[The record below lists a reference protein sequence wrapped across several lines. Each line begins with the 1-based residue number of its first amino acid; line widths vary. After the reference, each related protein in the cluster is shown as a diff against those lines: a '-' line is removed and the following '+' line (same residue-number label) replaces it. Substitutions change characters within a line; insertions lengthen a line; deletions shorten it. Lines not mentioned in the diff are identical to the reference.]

1 MSNRAKWFITTR
13 EKSSKH
19 VKENQLNMVQVNN
32 RKHNKEN
39 KGWWEMV
46 GKLSGCT
53 KAIKHLS
60 RIFDIND
67 INTHFREINTNPN
80 YVAPTELGLLTSHDA
95 PRFSENSV
103 FIALFRIKR
112 TAPGPDN
119 ITFWAWKKFSL
130 ELASAITHIYNTS
143 LATRKIPAR
152 WKSANIGPIPKETN
166 TTSLDQLR
174 AISVTD
180 MIMRLFERLAI
191 NNESSK
197 SVHTYIHS
205 DQYAYRDHCSTEMA
219 LLHNQHTWMKWLD
232 DPTDFA
238 RVLSFD
244 VSKAFHSVSHAVGD

>member
-67 INTHFREINTNPN
+67 INTHFQEINTNPN

-95 PRFSENSV
+95 PRFGENSV

-112 TAPGPDN
+112 TARGPDN

-180 MIMRLFERLAI
+180 MIIRLFERLAI
-191 NNESSK
+191 NNK
-197 SVHTYIHS
+197 
-205 DQYAYRDHCSTEMA
+205 
-219 LLHNQHTWMKWLD
+219 
-232 DPTDFA
+232 
-238 RVLSFD
+238 
-244 VSKAFHSVSHAVGD
+244 